1 MEEGANAQNQE
12 PGGLTPTPLGESLKK
27 SLNRQLGPSPEGAD
41 MQVSVVI
48 QKLNGTGFR
57 AKTLLPPLLSSEG
70 PT

>member
-1 MEEGANAQNQE
+1 
-12 PGGLTPTPLGESLKK
+12 
-27 SLNRQLGPSPEGAD
+27 

-48 QKLNGTGFR
+48 QKLNGNGFR